1 MKIEG
6 KTFLVTGGA
15 GFIGSYLV
23 ENLLKYDV
31 KKVIIFD
38 NFVRGKISNLESAI
52 KDPRVKINDTGNDI
66 TQYDILED
74 SLRNVDG
81 VFHFAALWLMQCHMF
96 PETAFKVNVEG
107 TFNIVRACIK
117 NKVKKT
123 CIFFFSFSLWR
134 CNKKSNG

>member
-38 NFVRGKISNLESAI
+38 NFVREKFLI
-52 KDPRVKINDTGNDI
+52 
-66 TQYDILED
+66 
-74 SLRNVDG
+74 
-81 VFHFAALWLMQCHMF
+81 
-96 PETAFKVNVEG
+96 
-107 TFNIVRACIK
+107 
-117 NKVKKT
+117 
-123 CIFFFSFSLWR
+123 
-134 CNKKSNG
+134 